1 MLKIKLV
8 VDTGSH
14 KAQNSYVSSK
24 KNEAGGGGGGREG
37 VFEAYRFQ
45 MN

>member
-24 KNEAGGGGGGREG
+24 KMRRGAGREG